1 MRAIDPRDRLI
12 TESES
17 SKSPSIANS
26 AAKMTW
32 SGLLGH
38 AAPKD
43 HRMELLAVGLFA
55 VRLSA
60 LTFPGG
66 GACAGSGLVRCDV
79 SQHLLIGRANQAAP

>member
-1 MRAIDPRDRLI
+1 
-12 TESES
+12 
-17 SKSPSIANS
+17 
-26 AAKMTW
+26 
-32 SGLLGH
+32 
-38 AAPKD
+38 
-43 HRMELLAVGLFA
+43 MELLAVGLFA